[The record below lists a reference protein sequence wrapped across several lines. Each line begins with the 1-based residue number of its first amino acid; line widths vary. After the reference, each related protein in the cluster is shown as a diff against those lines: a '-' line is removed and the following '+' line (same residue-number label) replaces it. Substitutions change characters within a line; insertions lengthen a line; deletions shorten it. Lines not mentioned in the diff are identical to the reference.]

1 MTPKVVNI
9 VEYEFILYTICTV
22 ADMVLGTFVHVAV
35 KKDSNSSDARY
46 GALKKLVILLFM
58 GFALGVYDLDK
69 FVMLNQSS
77 QALPL
82 VSEIKA
88 AIIAIFGYMCYFE
101 FVSVAANFAIITG
114 VDMTKIPGV
123 ASEIEVKKEE
133 K

>member
-1 MTPKVVNI
+1 MSPKVVNI

-22 ADMVLGTFVHVAV
+22 ADIVLGTFVHVAV

-58 GFALGVYDLDK
+58 SFALGVYDLDK
-69 FVMLNQSS
+69 FIMLGQNS
-77 QALPL
+77 QGLQL

-88 AIIAIFGYMCYFE
+88 AIVAIYAYMCYFE

-114 VDMTKIPGV
+114 VDITKIPGV
-123 ASEIEVKKEE
+123 ANEIEVKKEE

>member
-1 MTPKVVNI
+1 MAPKVVNL
-9 VEYEFILYTICTV
+9 VEYEFILYTIFTI

-58 GFALGVYDLDK
+58 GFALGIYDLDK
-69 FVMLNQSS
+69 FVTLDQSS
-77 QALPL
+77 QVMPL
-82 VSEIKA
+82 VGEIKA
-88 AIIAIFGYMCYFE
+88 AIVAIFAYMCYFE

-114 VDMTKIPGV
+114 IDLTKIPGV
-123 ASEIEVKKEE
+123 ASEIEVKKEG

>member
-1 MTPKVVNI
+1 MSPKIVNL
-9 VEYEFILYTICTV
+9 VEYEFILYTIFTV
-22 ADMVLGTFVHVAV
+22 ADMVLGTFVHMAV

-69 FVMLNQSS
+69 FVMLNQGS
-77 QALPL
+77 QVMPL

-88 AIIAIFGYMCYFE
+88 AIVAIFGYMCYFE

-123 ASEIEVKKEE
+123 ASEIDVKKEE